1 MKTLSDPH
9 LKDIPCHKVG
19 ESGADV
25 PECGDDEDP
34 DGASLLGGL
43 VGNGGVGGEEQPGLP
58 PAQLIDDVQP
68 KPFHNL
74 NNILAYCD

>member
-1 MKTLSDPH
+1 M
-9 LKDIPCHKVG
+9 
-19 ESGADV
+19 

-74 NNILAYCD
+74 NNILKNISKAGVRSEIRTREKILLF